1 MRPLKIHME
10 ATSAESRRHGVT
22 APQGATYALTGH
34 SGAKVVLHAQGS
46 NSFVRKTAASAAASA
61 RLRAQANKQHRL
73 WMMGVPVP
81 KILRESE
88 DQAGRAAFDMAY
100 IPGQTLANAVIQAAP
115 IDSPRVVKAI
125 ERLIWLFLLERGPA
139 IAESRFRGKI
149 DEIAA
154 LSRDR
159 MTGPALAEIE
169 KCAGR
174 LAEKDWRDIPQ
185 SPCHG
190 DLSLENILLTA
201 GKSIAFIDCDDPWI
215 SSFWLDFGKLF
226 QDVLGHW
233 CIRNLSIGSH
243 ASQLVN
249 ARQKLEQLRAPF
261 LSLASAVDAAL
272 PARLP
277 QLAALCLLRA
287 IPYSQN
293 PAVVTFLCHRIH
305 RLLED

>member
-1 MRPLKIHME
+1 MQPLKIPIE
-10 ATSAESRRHGVT
+10 AASAENRRHGAT
-22 APQGATYALTGH
+22 PPQGTTHALTGH
-34 SGAKVVLHAQGS
+34 SGASVVLHAQGS
-46 NSFVRKTAASAAASA
+46 TSFVRKTAASAAASA
-61 RLRAQANKQHRL
+61 RLRAQARKQHQL

-88 DQAGRAAFDMAY
+88 DRDGRAAFDMVY

-115 IDSPRVVKAI
+115 IDSQRVVKAV
-125 ERLIWLFLLERGPA
+125 ERLIWLFLLERGASIP
-139 IAESRFRGKI
+139 ESRFRDKI
-149 DEIAA
+149 NEIAA

-159 MTGPALAEIE
+159 ITGPALAQIE
-169 KCAGR
+169 SCAGR
-174 LAEKDWRDIPQ
+174 LAQKDWRGVPQ

-226 QDVLGHW
+226 QDVRGHW
-233 CIRNLSIGSH
+233 CIRNLAITSH
-243 ASQLVN
+243 ASELVN

-261 LSLASAVDAAL
+261 LSLASAIDAAL

-287 IPYSQN
+287 IPYSQD
-293 PAVVTFLCHRIH
+293 PAVVAFLCYRIH